1 MQKTFKHYYNQNQ
14 LLLKLVLL
22 PFIITFWLIK
32 KLVQFITKRLTHQKH

>member
-1 MQKTFKHYYNQNQ
+1 MQKTFNHYYKQNQ

-32 KLVQFITKRLTHQKH
+32 KLVQLAAIRVTHQKH